1 MALTQGFVVKL
12 ILKYI
17 GGSRIRGNPS
27 KVDIGG
33 KVAMVKAGVGG
44 LPGIAGVVGNLTNQ
58 FSSITDIA
66 SNLMNNPLAEGIQAI
81 GSNISKVQAEIA
93 SLGLPM
99 DTLNTLSSSMNA
111 LNSAVGS
118 FNVHTSVLSGLID
131 NVEVLNENQMSLSD
145 LSGLGKIA
153 MDNLGMSKEEV
164 LQSAS
169 SLYAHDMADSINR
182 SINPDIPGGLTDI
195 LGVIKML
202 EPSDT
207 ATINHYVALF
217 TDIADQHRA
226 EIDAKRQADL
236 EAQQALKLKI
246 DTFDM
251 ISSVVPEDD
260 NEIAQELFNVT
271 ATDTLKNLSSQLV

>member
-1 MALTQGFVVKL
+1 MALTQAFVVKL
-12 ILKYI
+12 ILKYV

-33 KVAMVKAGVGG
+33 KIAMVKAGVGG
-44 LPGIAGVVGNLTNQ
+44 LPGLPGIVGDLTSQ
-58 FSSITDIA
+58 FSNITDIA

-81 GSNISKVQAEIA
+81 GGNISKLQGEIA
-93 SLGLPM
+93 SLGLPV
-99 DTLNTLSSSMNA
+99 DAINTLSSSMNA

-169 SLYAHDMADSINR
+169 SLYAHDMTDEINR
-182 SINPDIPGGLTDI
+182 SINPDIPGGLTDTLNI
-195 LGVIKML
+195 LREL
-202 EPSDT
+202 EPSDV
-207 ATINHYVALF
+207 ATINHFVSVFA
-217 TDIADQHRA
+217 DQVDQHRQA
-226 EIDAKRQADL
+226 IDAKREADL
-236 EAQQALKLKI
+236 AAQQALKLKI

-251 ISSVVPEDD
+251 ISSVVPEED
-260 NEIAQELFNVT
+260 NEVAKELFNIT
-271 ATDTLKNLSSQLV
+271 ATDKLKNISTALV